1 MLIEKTYE
9 TSCGAIHYWT
19 NDMTAL
25 SVSLVFLPGLTADH
39 RLFDKQIAYFENK
52 YKVLVWDAPGHG
64 KSWPFDFSFTLYD
77 KAQWLETILQREG
90 ITLPIIIGQS
100 MGGYVGQMYSQLYPN
115 QMRGFIAIDSA
126 PLQRRYVTAFEIWL
140 LKRMTLVY
148 RHYPWRWL
156 LKLGVNGVATSDYGR
171 GLMHEI
177 MMTYDGDKERYARLS
192 GHGSRLLAEAMEVD
206 LPYEIKCP
214 ALLICGEKDRAGSAI
229 RYNRAWHNDTGIPIE
244 WIAGAGHNSNTDAPD
259 VVNHLIEMFIA
270 NL

>member
-126 PLQRRYVTAFEIWL
+126 PLQCRNYQ
-140 LKRMTLVY
+140 Y
-148 RHYPWRWL
+148 R
-156 LKLGVNGVATSDYGR
+156 
-171 GLMHEI
+171 
-177 MMTYDGDKERYARLS
+177 
-192 GHGSRLLAEAMEVD
+192 SR
-206 LPYEIKCP
+206 
-214 ALLICGEKDRAGSAI
+214 
-229 RYNRAWHNDTGIPIE
+229 
-244 WIAGAGHNSNTDAPD
+244 
-259 VVNHLIEMFIA
+259 
-270 NL
+270 